1 MDYKLIVDSCCELV
15 PSLKNTMDAESVPLS
30 ITLEGVSYIDDETLS
45 IPHFL
50 KAMKASKHMPKSA
63 CPSPEAYAEK
73 FRKAKHTFAVT
84 ISSRLSGSHNSAIV
98 GKQIAEKEDSQRRVH
113 VFDSLSASAGELA
126 VSLKIKECIDANMDF
141 DAVVKK
147 VTSFINDM
155 KTFFIVENLDTLI
168 KSGRMSR
175 IVGYVA
181 SAMSLRPIMEGNR
194 GEIKLYE
201 KARGSV
207 RAFTRL
213 IDIIGECC
221 TDFADR
227 TLVITHCNNERQAN
241 FIKSEAQKR
250 YGFKAVQVVSAGGI
264 SSMYA
269 NEGGVIIAF

>member
-98 GKQIAEKEDSQRRVH
+98 G
-113 VFDSLSASAGELA
+113 
-126 VSLKIKECIDANMDF
+126 
-141 DAVVKK
+141 
-147 VTSFINDM
+147 TSFINDM